1 MRATRTMRDVMGS
14 PAAKFVLTLL
24 IAAIGGFA
32 MWRLSMPLPW
42 LLGAMFATGVCA
54 ILRAPMLVPAQARP
68 PMTAMVG
75 AMIGTSFHVGMFE
88 HWAEWAIPLAGL
100 VAFIAVS
107 GTASYF
113 YFRWVAGFD
122 HATAYFSGMPGGVVE
137 MVILGSERGGDERMI
152 ALVHS
157 ARIFLVVSC
166 IPFILA
172 KISGDF
178 GSSGNGRH
186 VPLSALDGA
195 DMMWFLIAVFLGA
208 TVGIALR
215 FPARYLT
222 GPLAVSAGL
231 HYFGLTDFMLP
242 TVVTAFAQ
250 VVLGASI
257 GSRFAM
263 VAPRVVLKILGLSL
277 GSIAILLT
285 ITLVFALSISHWSG
299 VPLEAVILAYS
310 PGGIAEMS
318 LVAVALHVEVPF
330 VVLHHIARVLIVI
343 AGATVTFRFWRT
355 P

>member
-1 MRATRTMRDVMGS
+1 MRATRTMRDAMGR

-24 IAAIGGFA
+24 VAAIGGFA
-32 MWRLSMPLPW
+32 MWWLSMPLPW

-54 ILRAPMLVPAQARP
+54 ILSAPISVPSQTRP
-68 PMTAMVG
+68 PMTAMIG

-172 KISGDF
+172 MISGDSVAA
-178 GSSGNGRH
+178 GTGRY
-186 VPLSALDGA
+186 VPLSVLDGG
-195 DMMWFLIAVFLGA
+195 DIVWFLVTVVVGAAVG
-208 TVGIALR
+208 VALR

-222 GPLAVSAGL
+222 GPLAISAAL
-231 HYFGLTDFMLP
+231 HYFAVTDFVLP
-242 TVVTAFAQ
+242 TGLTAFAQ

-257 GSRFAM
+257 GSRFATA
-263 VAPRVVLKILGLSL
+263 APRVVLKILGLSV

-299 VPLEAVILAYS
+299 VPLKALILAYS

-343 AGATVTFRFWRT
+343 AGATITFKMLKIS
-355 P
+355 